1 MPQLLIE
8 KTKMTTNNKITL
20 GALEKCDLPDLG
32 IYNLAIRVDTGA
44 ATSSLHV
51 ENVVEFE
58 KDDARYIHFDIHP
71 DVYDVEKITRH
82 TAKVEAMRKVKSST
96 ATRERRYLIETTF
109 AIGDNAWPIH
119 ITLTDRS
126 EMTYL
131 MLLGRE
137 AMQDKVLVDPS
148 EEFLFSC

>member
-1 MPQLLIE
+1 
-8 KTKMTTNNKITL
+8 MTTTNDKIVL
-20 GALEKCDLPDLG
+20 GALEKCDLPDIG
-32 IYNLAIRVDTGA
+32 IFNLVVRVDTGA

-51 ENVVEFE
+51 ENVVEFKKGKE
-58 KDDARYIHFDIHP
+58 RYIHFDIHP

-82 TAKVEAMRKVKSST
+82 TAKVEAMRRVKSST
-96 ATRERRYLIETTF
+96 ATRERRFLIETTF
-109 AIGDNAWPIH
+109 VIGEYSWPIH

-137 AMQDKVLVDPS
+137 AMSNKLLVDPS
-148 EEFLFSC
+148 KEFLFSC

>member
-1 MPQLLIE
+1 M
-8 KTKMTTNNKITL
+8 KASDKIIL
-20 GALEKCDLPDLG
+20 GALEKCDLPDLS
-32 IYNLAIRVDTGA
+32 IQNLVMRVDTGA
-44 ATSSLHV
+44 TTSSLHV

-58 KDDARYIHFDIHP
+58 KDGNKYIHFDIHP
-71 DVYDVEKITRH
+71 DYYDVDKITRH
-82 TAKVEAMRKVKSST
+82 TSKVEAMRSVKSST
-96 ATRERRYLIETTF
+96 ATRERRYLIETTLV
-109 AIGDNAWPIH
+109 IGNNAWPIH

-148 EEFLFSC
+148 AEFLFSC